1 MISAQYESC
10 KKKYFKK
17 VTIVIHSRPFQNRNI
32 IEIMSPLFL
41 LDDSESISEESY
53 YSIED
58 DFMLHE
64 VNYNKFSYANL
75 LARAN
80 LLSTRIKD
88 MLEEISEIHNAYHF
102 ENGFERDILRDDVED
117 QSIQKHDDWMENIFE
132 HYSYILG

>member
-1 MISAQYESC
+1 MAEQ
-10 KKKYFKK
+10 
-17 VTIVIHSRPFQNRNI
+17 TFQNRNI

-75 LARAN
+75 LARAY

-117 QSIQKHDDWMENIFE
+117 QSIQKYEDWMENIFE